1 MIFFNKK
8 QNCVL
13 AFYLLVLCIV
23 IKRVFDLIIFMIL
36 FTLKIHTNDHRFNLK
51 TVLKEKVFLRQ
62 MNKFFLPILLSTRHS
77 QNSLNS
83 EKLINNIKN

>member
-13 AFYLLVLCIV
+13 AFYLFVLCIV

-51 TVLKEKVFLRQ
+51 TVLKEKVFLKANEQ
-62 MNKFFLPILLSTRHS
+62 IFFTNFIIDTALTKLSKFGKINK
-77 QNSLNS
+77 
-83 EKLINNIKN
+83 